1 MMVSTIDGK
10 RQYIPVKYIMQGY
23 KRIFQILM
31 LHSFV
36 PGIEKSVLE
45 SSFWIIVEPIRL
57 EILQK
62 PSKLRILV
70 VSRHYQMGG

>member
-45 SSFWIIVEPIRL
+45 SSF
-57 EILQK
+57 
-62 PSKLRILV
+62 
-70 VSRHYQMGG
+70 